1 MRKKYG
7 RPLRDFFKPKNVGRV
22 GFKKVAKPI
31 EAEFLP

>member
-7 RPLRDFFKPKNVGRV
+7 RSLRDFFKTKNVGRV
-22 GFKKVAKPI
+22 GFKEVAKPM